1 MKLSALELGLCI
13 LSFSIFPP
21 FPKNREQLISVLV
34 LTSVLCFQLISSICF
49 PCLQPTSSPD
59 SGKGAGTASW
69 RLAACSLT
77 AQGSQP
83 GVQSAR
89 QDEGTMD
96 LVLGCSGE
104 ERGVEN
110 MHKNDF

>member
-1 MKLSALELGLCI
+1 
-13 LSFSIFPP
+13 
-21 FPKNREQLISVLV
+21 
-34 LTSVLCFQLISSICF
+34 VLCFQLISSICF

-110 MHKNDF
+110 MHKNDFLKKDETITHLQDLTLTFHESDEFSICE